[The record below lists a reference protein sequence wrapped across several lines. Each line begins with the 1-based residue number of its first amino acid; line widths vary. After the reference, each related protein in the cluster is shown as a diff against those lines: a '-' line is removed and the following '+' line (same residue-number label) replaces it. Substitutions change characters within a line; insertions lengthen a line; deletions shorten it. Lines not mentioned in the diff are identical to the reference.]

1 MTVRGIGT
9 ILDISGGGARFTSS
23 NSLTNVKYLL
33 LEFQLPQ
40 ENKKTPLD
48 IDVVAKVIDSKQTD
62 AQDKYTHRVKFYF
75 KDPRMKEQL
84 IGYVFQE
91 ERRIRKK
98 EQEI

>member
-1 MTVRGIGT
+1 M
-9 ILDISGGGARFTSS
+9 
-23 NSLTNVKYLL
+23 
-33 LEFQLPQ
+33 
-40 ENKKTPLD
+40 
-48 IDVVAKVIDSKQTD
+48 VAKVIDSKSVQMPR
-62 AQDKYTHRVKFYF
+62 DKYTHRVKFYF